1 MGWILRVSAMLFA
14 RNWPT
19 TSWVRWP
26 LPTPGPLHERCY
38 RPVGPTR
45 AQWRQQR
52 QQQQRHLG
60 HAPVRTRLAIARQI
74 GNIATVARPAVI
86 ITGIMSLPNS
96 SLTSTG
102 VVDTGPHR
110 GCAEGAQ
117 RRQREVYLGGGTE
130 ASLWSFCR
138 QRRVA
143 MKTVGLEHY
152 VGRDKAGTARRG
164 ITLSL
169 AFVKQATDM
178 LAKVTEI
185 ASTDMSGPLLR
196 GRAPAQRQDLLAA
209 LLQSTL

>member
-1 MGWILRVSAMLFA
+1 MHVITTEEPDDSICRDMMLRRRREMPLRSWSMLSWRMGWILRVSAMLFA

-26 LPTPGPLHERCY
+26 LPTPGPLHERWY

-45 AQWRQQR
+45 AQRRQQR
-52 QQQQRHLG
+52 QQQQQRHLR

-117 RRQREVYLGGGTE
+117 RRQREV
-130 ASLWSFCR
+130 
-138 QRRVA
+138 
-143 MKTVGLEHY
+143 
-152 VGRDKAGTARRG
+152 
-164 ITLSL
+164 
-169 AFVKQATDM
+169 
-178 LAKVTEI
+178 
-185 ASTDMSGPLLR
+185 
-196 GRAPAQRQDLLAA
+196 
-209 LLQSTL
+209 